1 MSNQA
6 ILDGGKINSDYR
18 NLVVKKW
25 SPMLTGLDGYKKFV
39 TAVLYENQAEEMRK
53 KGLLQESTTNA
64 GGAIAPFTKYIFP
77 ILRRIWPNL
86 IANEIVS
93 IQPMTAPVGGLFF
106 YELKYGT
113 DKGKVKAGDVLVKN
127 FNPYASAEFIDG
139 ELVGTGTGIVAIFT
153 NTLKYLPVQPLEAA
167 IVLDGTK
174 VAILDAD
181 DNFINVDG
189 GSAITEGAN
198 SKLNRTT
205 GAITIEFA
213 ANPAADVL
221 IECEY
226 KYDSEMNKDVME
238 INMETTLEPVKA
250 ESRRFKAKWSAEA
263 SDDLRSLHGIDAE
276 AELVGAIASEMAL
289 EVDREILSKL
299 LQASLLQT
307 ANHAVFS
314 AAVPSGEVEADHFKT
329 LITKMGKVSNSIH
342 KQTHRGAA
350 NWAVVSP
357 DVATIL
363 EQLSAHA
370 DYRPITSIGGQAPAP
385 VDPANKSYGIQKI
398 GVVNNKYTVYKD
410 PYFPAEKILMGY
422 QGNSFL
428 ETGFIYAPYIPLEM
442 TSTFQNPE
450 DFSNSK
456 GFRTRHAMKLVRGE
470 HYGKIE
476 VSDLP

>member
-198 SKLNRTT
+198 SN
-205 GAITIEFA
+205 
-213 ANPAADVL
+213 
-221 IECEY
+221 
-226 KYDSEMNKDVME
+226 
-238 INMETTLEPVKA
+238 
-250 ESRRFKAKWSAEA
+250 
-263 SDDLRSLHGIDAE
+263 
-276 AELVGAIASEMAL
+276 
-289 EVDREILSKL
+289 
-299 LQASLLQT
+299 
-307 ANHAVFS
+307 
-314 AAVPSGEVEADHFKT
+314 
-329 LITKMGKVSNSIH
+329 
-342 KQTHRGAA
+342 
-350 NWAVVSP
+350 
-357 DVATIL
+357 
-363 EQLSAHA
+363 
-370 DYRPITSIGGQAPAP
+370 
-385 VDPANKSYGIQKI
+385 
-398 GVVNNKYTVYKD
+398 
-410 PYFPAEKILMGY
+410 
-422 QGNSFL
+422 
-428 ETGFIYAPYIPLEM
+428 
-442 TSTFQNPE
+442 
-450 DFSNSK
+450 
-456 GFRTRHAMKLVRGE
+456 
-470 HYGKIE
+470 
-476 VSDLP
+476 